1 MNSFRPAQTVQS
13 QLERARLTA
22 TATYYAAFIGLGLT
36 SASLGP
42 LLPLLTEQTLV
53 HLNQVSVLFTARSL
67 GYLIG
72 SLLGGRIYDRRDGH
86 PVIAAALILVAI
98 CMALTPAIPLLWGL
112 AGIMILL
119 GGAEGSLDVGGNTLL
134 IWLHGKKV
142 PPFMNGLHFF
152 FGLGSL
158 LSPLIIAQA
167 VLVSDRYSWAL
178 WLMALLITPVAIN
191 LLRLPSPV
199 SPTREIQG
207 VKPEPVARS
216 GNPSKNR
223 RSVLF
228 LFVLFFMT
236 AIGAE
241 ISFGGWIYTF
251 ALQVGL
257 ATTQTAAYLTSA
269 FWGAFTISR
278 LGSISLANR
287 LSTRTYL
294 ITSLA
299 GCTLSLSLL
308 NTLSFLGIGITA
320 RVVLWLGAA
329 LFGLSIAALFP
340 TTLSF
345 AGERIQISGL
355 VTSLFFIGVGTSGML
370 LPWLIGQFFES
381 AGPYSVMVIIFLAI
395 LFSLIFFALV
405 DRLSS
410 RQVVG

>member
-1 MNSFRPAQTVQS
+1 
-13 QLERARLTA
+13 
-22 TATYYAAFIGLGLT
+22 
-36 SASLGP
+36 
-42 LLPLLTEQTLV
+42 LLPLLADQTLV
-53 HLNQVSVLFTARSL
+53 RLNQVSILFTARSL
-67 GYLIG
+67 GYLLG
-72 SLLGGRIYDRRDGH
+72 SLLGGRIYDRQAGH
-86 PVIAAALILVAI
+86 PVIAVALILVAI

-112 AGIMILL
+112 ALIMVLL

-134 IWLHGKKV
+134 IWLHGTRV
-142 PPFMNGLHFF
+142 APFMNGLHFF

-207 VKPEPVARS
+207 VKTEPAARS
-216 GNPSKNR
+216 GNSIKHR
-223 RSVLF
+223 RSVVF

-241 ISFGGWIYTF
+241 VSFGGWIYTF
-251 ALQVGL
+251 AVQAGL
-257 ATTQTAAYLTSA
+257 ATAQTAAYLTSA

-287 LSTRTYL
+287 LSTRAYL
-294 ITSLA
+294 ITSLV

-308 NTLSFLGIGITA
+308 NTLRFLGIGSTA

-329 LFGLSIAALFP
+329 LFGFSIAALFP
-340 TTLSF
+340 TTMSF
-345 AGERIQISGL
+345 AGERTQISGQ
-355 VTSLFFIGVGTSGML
+355 VTSLFFIGVSISGML

-410 RQVVG
+410 RQLVE